1 MNQMEMETV
10 IGLARQTLETTLCVG
25 APLLLLVMVV
35 SLVINVGQVL
45 TSLQDVTLSTV
56 PRLAV
61 VAGGLFLMMPWMLR
75 RLVMF
80 ALQMFSD
87 FRPFLN

>member
-1 MNQMEMETV
+1 MGMETIV
-10 IGLARQTLETTLCVG
+10 GLGRQTLETSLLVG
-25 APLLLLVMVV
+25 APLLVLVMVV
-35 SLVINVGQVL
+35 GLLINIGQVL

-61 VAGGLFLMMPWMLR
+61 AAGGLLLMMPWMLR

-80 ALQMFSD
+80 ALAIFSD